1 MRKYLKWWLLCMLA
15 VSIVMFNAHDT
26 SASEIKY
33 KDVMVVYSNDAGK
46 EQIMKLASSIEN
58 HFEQLKVVQ
67 GNFTSDTLIR
77 LKQSKGIQV
86 IEKNPT
92 TLKTQ
97 GTALSSIKPLV
108 NLRMMGIQNAWKQNV
123 TGEGIRVAIFD
134 TGVADIPA
142 LANVKKY
149 SFVEDDDSTQ
159 EDESLPTDFDGH
171 GTAVAGL
178 IGGQVSKRL
187 VDGYLV
193 GVAPDVD
200 MYSVKVF
207 DNDGAK
213 METILKAV
221 EWAIENHIDMINM
234 SLGTP
239 KDDQILYQA
248 IKRAYESGITM
259 VAAAGNEGNL
269 QPVQY
274 PANYKEVIAVS
285 SIDSNRSIWRK
296 SNTGN
301 QVEYTAP
308 GVDINVL
315 TPNDSIVKMTGT
327 SMAAPHVTGMIAL
340 LKQQYPT
347 YTTSEL
353 RSVLRNYAIDLGD
366 TGRDSLYG
374 YGLLNTTI
382 KSPSN
387 VSKLSASSI
396 KKTSA
401 ILHYEMA
408 KNSIVPVKKY
418 RVEVTGKKAITTT
431 DNNYTLKGLKQGT
444 TYKAKVITIS
454 PLGKESAGKTISF
467 TTTKDSASK
476 IYVSNNKTKISKIIK
491 KIRSGKKLNL
501 KTEFLP
507 VYVVYNNLTASQ
519 QKYVKKY
526 RYKLNLTAISTT
538 NKSKQVKATNL
549 SNMKK
554 KKYTTI
560 TFKTAIKSSSLKVSH
575 IYINHSGNSIAS
587 FKLSKS
593 KNGKTI
599 KLSTKKNLA
608 TGKYVIL
615 INRKGLKTLKGRTFK
630 NSVAVKFT
638 VK

>member
-1 MRKYLKWWLLCMLA
+1 MWKYQKWCLSFMLA
-15 VSIVMFNAHDT
+15 LSIITFNADDT
-26 SASEIKY
+26 SASESEY

-46 EQIMKLASSIEN
+46 EQTMKLATSIEN
-58 HFEQLKVVQ
+58 DFDQLKIVQ
-67 GNFTSDTLIR
+67 GNFTPSNLVR

-92 TLKTQ
+92 ILKTR
-97 GTALSSIKPLV
+97 GTSLSSITPLA
-108 NLRMMGIQNAWKQNV
+108 NMRMMGVQNAWKQDI
-123 TGEGIRVAIFD
+123 TGEGVRVAIFD

-149 SFVEDDDSTQ
+149 SFVEDDDSTP

-178 IGGQVSKRL
+178 IAGQVSKRL
-187 VDGYLV
+187 ADGYLV

-200 MYSVKVF
+200 LYSVKVF

-213 METILKAV
+213 METILKAI
-221 EWAIENHIDMINM
+221 EWAIKNHIDIINM

-248 IKRAYESGITM
+248 MKRAYEAGITL

-269 QPVQY
+269 LPVQY
-274 PANYKEVIAVS
+274 PANYKEVIAIS
-285 SIDSNRSIWRK
+285 SIDNNRSIWRK
-296 SNTGN
+296 SNTGK
-301 QVEYTAP
+301 QIEYTAP
-308 GVDINVL
+308 GVDINVIN
-315 TPNDSIVKMTGT
+315 PNGSIVKMTGT
-327 SMAAPHVTGMIAL
+327 SISTPHVTGMIAL

-382 KSPSN
+382 RNPSN
-387 VSKLSASSI
+387 VSKLSALSI

-408 KNSIVPVKKY
+408 KNTIVPVKKY
-418 RVEVTGKKAITTT
+418 RVKVTGKKAVTTT
-431 DNNYTLKGLKQGT
+431 NNNYTLKGLKQGT
-444 TYKAKVITIS
+444 TYKAQVTTIS
-454 PLGKESAGKTISF
+454 PLGKESTGKTISF
-467 TTTKDSASK
+467 TTVKDSASK
-476 IYVSNNKTKISKIIK
+476 IYVSKNKTKINNIIK

-501 KTEFLP
+501 KKEFFP
-507 VYVVYNNLTASQ
+507 VYVVYNDLTTSQ
-519 QKYVKKY
+519 KKYVKKY

-538 NKSKQVKATNL
+538 NKSKYVKATNL

-560 TFKTAIKSSSLKVSH
+560 TFKTAIKSSSLKASH
-575 IYINHSGNSIAS
+575 IYVNHSGNNLTS
-587 FKLSKS
+587 FNLSKS
-593 KNGKTI
+593 RNGKTI
-599 KLSTKKNLA
+599 KLSTKKSLTA
-608 TGKYVIL
+608 GKYVII
-615 INRKGLKTLKGRTFK
+615 INRKGLKTPKGKTFK
-630 NSVAVKFT
+630 NSIAVRFT